1 MAAACKLDYL
11 PSSRRELKM
20 TKEDVQ
26 VNKPYESRK
35 RLKSSA
41 FSKQVKA
48 GSISDR
54 SINLPVDTKCN
65 GEAQEEAGCS
75 LNSNHSSSPSFSLP
89 GNELLSQGE
98 QPENYGKRKKRD
110 EAFATVD
117 HHDEESDFSEEDDGI
132 SIEELQETTGWK
144 LLMENLDKHFERK
157 NSDNQ

>member
-1 MAAACKLDYL
+1 D
-11 PSSRRELKM
+11 
-20 TKEDVQ
+20 
-26 VNKPYESRK
+26 
-35 RLKSSA
+35 KSL
-41 FSKQVKA
+41 
-48 GSISDR
+48 
-54 SINLPVDTKCN
+54 NLPVDTKCN
-65 GEAQEEAGCS
+65 EEAQEEAGCS

-110 EAFATVD
+110 EAFVTVD
-117 HHDEESDFSEEDDGI
+117 HHDEESDFSEGDDGI

>member
-26 VNKPYESRK
+26 ENKPYESRK

-41 FSKQVKA
+41 FSKQDN
-48 GSISDR
+48 SL
-54 SINLPVDTKCN
+54 NLLVDTKYDR
-65 GEAQEEAGCS
+65 EAGSS
-75 LNSNHSSSPSFSLP
+75 LNSNQSSSPSCSLP
-89 GNELLSQGE
+89 GTKLLSQGE

-110 EAFATVD
+110 VPFATVD
-117 HHDEESDFSEEDDGI
+117 HYDEESDFSEEDDGI

-144 LLMENLDKHFERK
+144 LLMENLDKHFEQK